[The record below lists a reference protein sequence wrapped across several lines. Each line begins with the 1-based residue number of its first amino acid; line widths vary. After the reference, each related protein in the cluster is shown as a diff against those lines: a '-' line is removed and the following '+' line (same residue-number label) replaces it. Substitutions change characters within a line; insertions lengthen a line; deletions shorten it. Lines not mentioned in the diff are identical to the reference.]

1 MTRILT
7 FNFEIAFK
15 GKFIHLQSM
24 NALTSILL
32 FILVTSN
39 LSSEPLIVAH
49 RGASFDAPENTL
61 PAFELAWKLGADAVE
76 GDFLLSK
83 DGKVVCFH
91 DKNTKRLTGE
101 KLDIS
106 KSSFA
111 DLQKLD
117 VGEWKDEKFRGTRM
131 PLISDVFATLP
142 EGKKIFVEVKCGPE
156 IVEPLINE
164 IENSGLKYDQ
174 IVLICFNHNVI
185 KQFKKAR
192 PQHKAYWLCHVR
204 KKKGEWTPSLA
215 TILSTLNNCNADGLD
230 SSFDTPEKYT
240 NAVINEGYEW
250 HAWTVNDPK
259 VAKELVYRSISSI
272 TTDRPKLIADN
283 L

>member
-1 MTRILT
+1 M
-7 FNFEIAFK
+7 K
-15 GKFIHLQSM
+15 
-24 NALTSILL
+24 ALTSILL
-32 FILVTSN
+32 FILVNSN
-39 LSSEPLIVAH
+39 LASEPLIVAH

-91 DKNTKRLTGE
+91 DKNTKRLTGK

-156 IVEPLINE
+156 IVETLINE
-164 IENSGLKYDQ
+164 IEKSGLKDDQ
-174 IVLICFNHNVI
+174 VVLICFNHNVI

-192 PQHKAYWLCHVR
+192 PQHKAYWLCNIR
-204 KKKGEWTPSLA
+204 KKKGEWAPSLA
-215 TILSTLNNCNADGLD
+215 SILSTLYNCNADGLD